1 MGNRNPDK
9 FLSEIER
16 KNKGRLKIYIGGA
29 PGVGKTYQMLRD
41 ANEMKQSGIDVVIGF
56 VETYGRKG
64 TEQQIEDLEIIPLK
78 EIEYRDVIFR
88 EMDLDGII
96 KRNPQ
101 VVIVD
106 ELAHTNVPT
115 SANEKRYQ
123 DVLAI
128 LEHGISVMTAVN
140 IQHLESLN
148 DYVNR
153 MTGVKVRETIPDK
166 LIEIADETEVIDIS
180 PDALRER
187 LRQGK
192 IYSPDKIE
200 TALDNFFRVG
210 NLTAL
215 RELALREIANEVDEK
230 LMEYRNKKKVEGLV
244 GAQEKI
250 LVCINLNFNS
260 EYLIRRGYRI
270 AKMLKSDLHVIYIN
284 HDKYTRD
291 RDKLKKLDE
300 VSALCNKLDA
310 AFEMLKSKDTA
321 RSIIKFAEENGITQI
336 VIGESAR
343 TRLHEIIRGS
353 IVRKIMRKIKYV
365 DILIVSDPR
374 I

>member
-78 EIEYRDVIFR
+78 EIEYRDVVFR

-123 DVLAI
+123 DVLSI

-230 LMEYRNKKKVEGLV
+230 LMEYRNRKKVEGLV

-270 AKMLKSDLHVIYIN
+270 AKMLKADLHVIYIN

-321 RSIIKFAEENGITQI
+321 RSIIKFAEKNGITQI